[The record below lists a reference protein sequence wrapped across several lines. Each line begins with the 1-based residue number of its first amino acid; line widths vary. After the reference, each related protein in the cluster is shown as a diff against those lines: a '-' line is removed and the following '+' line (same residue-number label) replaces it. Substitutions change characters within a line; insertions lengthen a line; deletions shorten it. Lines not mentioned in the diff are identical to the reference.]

1 MIIRDE
7 LNVKE
12 IEFVTDVQA
21 FTSYTFKP
29 QLKTVGPKYGKQLG
43 NIKTALSELDGNRAM
58 NRLNEQGFLSFEFDG
73 ANVELTKDDLLIDM
87 TQKQGFVSEMDNT
100 VIVVLDTDL
109 TPDLIEEGFVREIIS
124 KVQTMRKEAGFE
136 VTDHI
141 TVYVQNNKSIS
152 SVLQANETFIKS
164 EVLAEQICYEQMEGY
179 QKEWNINGEKVVLGV
194 KKYV

>member
-152 SVLQANETFIKS
+152 SVLKS
-164 EVLAEQICYEQMEGY
+164 
-179 QKEWNINGEKVVLGV
+179 K
-194 KKYV
+194 